1 MNKMLLVQKNLQLY
15 QYQVLEQKLSKP
27 RRRLLRLPS
36 LLSLYLLQQNQQ
48 LKNSPGQ

>member
-1 MNKMLLVQKNLQLY
+1 KKLHLY
-15 QYQVLEQKLSKP
+15 ESQVLEQRVSKS

-36 LLSLYLLQQNQQ
+36 LVSLLVLQQNQQ